1 MKIKYVYFENPE
13 KEKEVDFDLLYRQY
27 EKFHN
32 AFFDG
37 EKKTKEE
44 WEKEELERLKKKVKK
59 GIILSY
65 RIVEEG
71 EKENGKNF

>member
-1 MKIKYVYFENPE
+1 MKIKYVFHDHPE
-13 KEKEVDFDLLYRQY
+13 REKEVDFDLLYEQY
-27 EKFHN
+27 EKFHS

-65 RIVEEG
+65 RIVD
-71 EKENGKNF
+71 

>member
-1 MKIKYVYFENPE
+1 MKIKYIHRENPE

-32 AFFDG
+32 TFFDG

-65 RIVEEG
+65 RIEE
-71 EKENGKNF
+71 